1 MEQKINL
8 VVCGQEIVFTPNQTA
23 YNKFIN
29 EMAMDNKVAPA
40 HNYLNRIVE
49 PESKDAL
56 AELLKRPGAALQ
68 LAGKVNEIYA
78 PELEIEVKN

>member
-1 MEQKINL
+1 MEQKIKL
-8 VVCGQEIVFTPNQTA
+8 VVCGNEIVFAPNQTA

-49 PESKDAL
+49 TESKEAL

>member
-1 MEQKINL
+1 MEKINL
-8 VVCGQEIVFTPNQTA
+8 VVCKKDITFEPNQTA

-40 HNYLNRIVE
+40 HSYLMRIVV
-49 PESKDAL
+49 PECKEAL
-56 AELLKRPGAALQ
+56 EDILKRPGAALQ
-68 LAGKVNEIYA
+68 LAGKINELYA

>member
-8 VVCGQEIVFTPNQTA
+8 VVCGKEIIFAPNQTA

-40 HNYLNRIVE
+40 HNYLKRIIE

>member
-8 VVCGQEIVFTPNQTA
+8 VVCGKEIVFAPNQIA

-40 HNYLNRIVE
+40 HNYLTRIVE

>member
-8 VVCGQEIVFTPNQTA
+8 VVCGKEIVFAPNQTA

-40 HNYLNRIVE
+40 HGYLM
-49 PESKDAL
+49 
-56 AELLKRPGAALQ
+56 RPGAALQ

>member
-1 MEQKINL
+1 MEQIKM
-8 VVCGQEIVFTPNQTA
+8 VVAGQDVIFEPNQTA

-40 HNYLNRIVE
+40 HSYLMRIVSTKTK
-49 PESKDAL
+49 PAL
-56 AELLKRPGAALQ
+56 EDILQRPGAAIQ

>member
-1 MEQKINL
+1 MEQIKL
-8 VVCGQEIVFTPNQTA
+8 VVCGTPVIFEPNQTA

-40 HNYLNRIVE
+40 HNYLTRIVAA
-49 PESKDAL
+49 ESKDSL
-56 AELLKRPGAALQ
+56 DDILKRPGAAIQ

>member
-1 MEQKINL
+1 MEKIKL
-8 VVCGQEIVFTPNQTA
+8 CVCGTDIIFEPNQTA

-40 HNYLNRIVE
+40 HNYLTRIVAT
-49 PESKDAL
+49 ESKKAL
-56 AELLKRPGAALQ
+56 AEILKRPGAALQ
-68 LAGKVNEIYA
+68 LVSKVNDIYA

>member
-1 MEQKINL
+1 MEKIKL
-8 VVCGQEIVFTPNQTA
+8 SVAGADICFEPNQSA

-40 HNYLNRIVE
+40 HNYLMRIVTAE
-49 PESKDAL
+49 TKEAL
-56 AELLKRPGAALQ
+56 TEVLTRPGAAIQ

-78 PELEIEVKN
+78 PDLEIEVKN

>member
-1 MEQKINL
+1 MEKIKL
-8 VVCGQEIVFTPNQTA
+8 AIAGIDICLEPNQSA

-40 HNYLNRIVE
+40 HNYLMRIVSVDTKE
-49 PESKDAL
+49 AL
-56 AELLKRPGAALQ
+56 TEILKRPGAAIQ

>member
-8 VVCGQEIVFTPNQTA
+8 VVCGQEIVFAPNQNA

-29 EMAMDNKVAPA
+29 EMAMDNKVGPA

>member
-1 MEQKINL
+1 MEKIKL
-8 VVCGQEIVFTPNQTA
+8 VVCGVDIVFEPNQTA

-29 EMAMDNKVAPA
+29 EMAMDNKVSPA
-40 HNYLNRIVE
+40 HNYLNRIVA

-56 AELLKRPGAALQ
+56 AEILKRPGAALQ
-68 LAGKVNEIYA
+68 LAGKINEIYA

>member
-1 MEQKINL
+1 MEQKITL
-8 VVCGQEIVFTPNQTA
+8 VVSGKEIVFVPNQTA

-40 HNYLNRIVE
+40 HNYLTRIVD
-49 PESKDAL
+49 PESKDVL
-56 AELLKRPGAALQ
+56 TDVLKRPGAALQ
-68 LAGKVNEIYA
+68 LTGKVNEIYA

>member
-1 MEQKINL
+1 MEQKITL
-8 VVCGQEIVFTPNQTA
+8 VVSGKEIIFVPNQTA

-40 HNYLNRIVE
+40 HNYLTRIVE
-49 PESKDAL
+49 PESKDVL
-56 AELLKRPGAALQ
+56 IDVLKRPGAALQ
-68 LAGKVNEIYA
+68 LTGKVNEIYA